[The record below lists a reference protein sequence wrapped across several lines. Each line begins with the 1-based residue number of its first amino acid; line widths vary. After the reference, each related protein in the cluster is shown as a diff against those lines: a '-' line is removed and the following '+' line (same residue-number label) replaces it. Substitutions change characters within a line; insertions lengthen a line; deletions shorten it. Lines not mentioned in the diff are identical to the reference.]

1 MICNKCGKTIND
13 GAKFC
18 KFCGASVQSAPQT
31 VAASKAEITCPS
43 CGKTL
48 SAGAKFCKFCGISL
62 NASPVETNQE
72 AAPDSSMKND
82 RNIDQI
88 TNFVTW
94 HIMPEQI
101 AVKIDEKEIAAYK
114 TIKGVYVT
122 PGTKALFFVNGK
134 YAASLDSGT
143 YSFKDFVN
151 ESPSN
156 APTTTK
162 PHPVLDFFKKIGAV
176 VACNP
181 IGAERDIDATAQ
193 HGGNSRNT
201 ACKFQ
206 IAVRIMGYADSFFTE
221 DVKIFIGNMDRVRR
235 DGFTIQ
241 HTRVIKHACR
251 GLAVFSDA
259 LVVFVF
265 GLRQMNLHHKP
276 VFHRE
281 RAECAPQ
288 TFARG
293 ILRVNSG
300 IHQNS
305 TVPRAVPVAIKLDRF
320 FCAVERIEF
329 DFFVK
334 IGDRPRDVRF
344 HST

>member
-162 PHPVLDFFKKIGAV
+162 PHPVLDFFKKIANHIANGVSALFGRQRSATRDDV
-176 VACNP
+176 GLKTIFTVILVRGVEFPLVYDFKQVATQN
-181 IGAERDIDATAQ
+181 IRSDVGL
-193 HGGNSRNT
+193 HML
-201 ACKFQ
+201 CK
-206 IAVRIMGYADSFFTE
+206 IT
-221 DVKIFIGNMDRVRR
+221 
-235 DGFTIQ
+235 
-241 HTRVIKHACR
+241 
-251 GLAVFSDA
+251 
-259 LVVFVF
+259 
-265 GLRQMNLHHKP
+265 NL
-276 VFHRE
+276 
-281 RAECAPQ
+281 
-288 TFARG
+288 
-293 ILRVNSG
+293 N
-300 IHQNS
+300 
-305 TVPRAVPVAIKLDRF
+305 
-320 FCAVERIEF
+320 
-329 DFFVK
+329 DFFEAQLVDK
-334 IGDRPRDVRF
+334 KMVTNKPKTKDAATMITKPNGLSANGIPIEATF
-344 HST
+344 IP